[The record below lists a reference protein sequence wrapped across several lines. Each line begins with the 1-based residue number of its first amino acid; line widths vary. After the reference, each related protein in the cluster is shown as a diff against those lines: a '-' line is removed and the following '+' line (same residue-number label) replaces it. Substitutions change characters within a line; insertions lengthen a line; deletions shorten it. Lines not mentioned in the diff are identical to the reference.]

1 VLFADSV
8 LINTDTRFAVEGI
21 VATNVLVPLRVTLG
35 MLVKMGYP
43 VQYCKLPLPGVPNT
57 GEIKV
62 GLVSVG
68 LVANTADPLPV
79 SSVSA
84 AARFALE
91 GVVRNVVTP
100 VPVPVTPLRGT
111 LAATVA
117 LPTVTVAGDTDAHAD
132 PLDCRR
138 LLAVPGATYAIG
150 TTALMLSDVQ
160 ISVSNESLRI
170 TL

>member
-1 VLFADSV
+1 MP
-8 LINTDTRFAVEGI
+8 TDV
-21 VATNVLVPLRVTLG
+21 VVPLKATLG

-43 VQYCKLPLPGVPNT
+43 EQYCKLPLPGVPNT
-57 GEIKV
+57 GEINV
-62 GLVSVG
+62 ALFSVG

-84 AARFALE
+84 AARFALD
-91 GVVRNVVTP
+91 GVARKVDTP
-100 VPVPVTPLRGT
+100 VPRPVTPLRGA

-117 LPTVTVAGDTDAHAD
+117 LPTVTVAGDTDAQAE

-150 TTALMLSDVQ
+150 
-160 ISVSNESLRI
+160 
-170 TL
+170 

>member
-1 VLFADSV
+1 MNIV
-8 LINTDTRFAVEGI
+8 NRFAVDGI
-21 VATNVLVPLRVTLG
+21 VPTDLVVPLKATLG
-35 MLVKMGYP
+35 ILVKMGYP
-43 VQYCKLPLPGVPNT
+43 EQYCKLPLPGVPKT
-57 GEIKV
+57 GEINV
-62 GLVSVG
+62 ALVRVG

-84 AARFALE
+84 AARFALD

-117 LPTVTVAGDTDAHAD
+117 LPTVTVAGDTDAQAD

-138 LLAVPGATYAIG
+138 LFAVPGATYAIG